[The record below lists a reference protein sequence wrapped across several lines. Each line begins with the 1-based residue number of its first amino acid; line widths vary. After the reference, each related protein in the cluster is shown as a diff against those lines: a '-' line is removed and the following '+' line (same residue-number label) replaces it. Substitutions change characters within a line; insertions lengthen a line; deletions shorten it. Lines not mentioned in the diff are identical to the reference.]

1 METRLTTEFRR
12 QNRLDCLTRV
22 VAGLAFVATACL
34 GIGCATDDSG
44 IMHESFRIFRPRESD
59 YRDETQEVDE
69 EWDSVGK
76 AARSDRPLENEHDPL
91 KELFMSPKAKS
102 IERSLGYE

>member
-1 METRLTTEFRR
+1 METGFSTHLARLRR
-12 QNRLDCLTRV
+12 VL
-22 VAGLAFVATACL
+22 AGLAFVAIACL
-34 GIGCATDDSG
+34 GAGCASGDSG
-44 IMHESFRIFRPRESD
+44 MMHESFRIFKPRVSD
-59 YRDETQEVDE
+59 YRDESQELDE